1 MKITKRQLKRI
12 IKEERAKIF
21 KEQARSRESKE
32 GELLGNLA
40 GIIGDLKVI
49 KKELFGLVD
58 PDGEDMGSVYGEEL
72 EATIDELDGWMGELN
87 DHFESMDPGGEGRTP
102 TEEESGIP
110 DSQRSVIHNRRP
122 DW

>member
-12 IKEERAKIF
+12 IKEERNKIL
-21 KEQARSRESKE
+21 KEQARSREAKE
-32 GELLGNLA
+32 GELLGDLMSM
-40 GIIGDLKVI
+40 IGDLKVI
-49 KKELFGLVD
+49 KKELFGLTD
-58 PDGEDMGSVYGEEL
+58 ADGEDMGSVYGEEL
-72 EATIDELDGWMGELN
+72 EATIDELDAWMSELN
-87 DHFESMDPGGEGRTP
+87 THFESMDADPNGRTP

>member
-1 MKITKRQLKRI
+1 MQPSIHL
-12 IKEERAKIF
+12 F
-21 KEQARSRESKE
+21 HESQHH
-32 GELLGNLA
+32 
-40 GIIGDLKVI
+40 
-49 KKELFGLVD
+49 
-58 PDGEDMGSVYGEEL
+58 EL